1 MFQFYFLSIV
11 LNLMGGLLLLLF
23 SFEPKKKLLVTFRSF
38 FTHKV
43 VQTVFGIAIL
53 VTGVL
58 KLFIH
63 TANGGIII
71 IEDLLP
77 AIAGIVAGGLISLDV
92 FAKEGSTNK
101 KLDELES
108 KIKPGFIVIGIAVI
122 VIAILHFLYP
132 TAILL

>member
-1 MFQFYFLSIV
+1 MFQLYFLSIV

-23 SFEPKKKLLVTFRSF
+23 SFEPKKKLLVIFRSF

-63 TANGGIII
+63 TADGGLPI

-77 AIAGIVAGGLISLDV
+77 SVAGIVAGGLITLDV
-92 FAKEGSTNK
+92 FVKEDIGSK

-108 KIKPGFIVIGIAVI
+108 KVKPGFIAIGIG
-122 VIAILHFLYP
+122 VIAIAVLHFLYP
-132 TAILL
+132 AAVIL